1 MGSLSLGEPMMT
13 QGEFERTISAW
24 EEVETMRGQ
33 LYARALRLIAQGFAT
48 EAHLLILA
56 TWNFA
61 RFRYVVPSFNLADY
75 ESRLQSIRANFQD
88 LAPCDIATVD
98 LKGHRKSI
106 IDAFNS
112 LAAVKGVERT
122 GAAKA
127 LHLLLP
133 GVFVMWDAAIAGWHS
148 PKADYRTLKIVQSGF
163 WKPPMN
169 PFAKN
174 GAGYHDFLVYCQ
186 SRFGGFVSPTK
197 DKTLAKCI
205 DEFNYCTITKAL
217 PIRKK
222 MRASQGH

>member
-1 MGSLSLGEPMMT
+1 MT
-13 QGEFERTISAW
+13 QHEFERTIVAW
-24 EEVETMRGQ
+24 DEVETMRGQ
-33 LYARALRLIAQGFAT
+33 LYARALRIITQGFAT

-75 ESRLQSIRANFQD
+75 ERRLQNIRADIRD
-88 LAPCDIATVD
+88 LTPCDIATVD
-98 LKGHRKSI
+98 LNGHRKTI

-112 LAAVKGVERT
+112 LAAMKGVERT

-148 PKADYRTLKIVQSGF
+148 PKADYRRLKIIQSGF
-163 WKPPMN
+163 WNPPTY
-169 PFAKN
+169 PFAKS

-186 SRFGGFVSPTK
+186 SRFGLFASPAK

-205 DEFNYCTITKAL
+205 DEFNYCTIAKAL
-217 PIRKK
+217 PTRKK
-222 MRASQGH
+222 AQAS